1 MLNLDA
7 LTAHHAI
14 FLASGGDGA
23 LIFSVALIGA
33 LGLGA
38 QWLAWRLQAP
48 AIVLMALAG
57 LAVGPLWAVTLGN
70 PDSPVYLGQPGA
82 LLNPTAEFGELLRPA
97 ISLAVAVILF
107 EGGLALKFQ
116 NLRDAGAAVRRMVF
130 FGGPLAWALGS
141 LAAFHVAGL
150 DWASSIVFA
159 GVMVVTG
166 PTVIMPLLRQSKLG
180 GRTGAALKWEG
191 IVNDPIGA
199 LFAVAAFEIV
209 RVASAGDSAFMA
221 AAWIIF
227 AAAFG
232 AGLGIAF
239 GFVMVRAFRSGMTPE
254 FLKAPLIF
262 ASILLCYALA
272 EMIEREIGLVAVTAY
287 GMYLANSRLAG
298 LNELR
303 KFKEDIA
310 VLLVSGVF
318 VILTANLTPEI
329 ISQAVNWRTAAFLFV
344 MLFMVRP
351 LSIWISTFGTLSR
364 KEALLLGWI
373 APRGIVAVAVSGLFG
388 SLLVDLSRNSS
399 FNIHSADQIG
409 PLAFAM
415 VFTTVVLH
423 GFTIGPLARSL
434 GLARRGKPGVL
445 LVGATPWTVD
455 FARTLD
461 QTGIEVIVAD
471 GNWRRLRPARDAGLE
486 TFFGEVLSE
495 DAELRLDHSRFET
508 ALALSANEPYNA
520 LVSGHFAPE
529 LGRHKVYQLSSQD
542 SEEEDPRAMGM
553 STRGR
558 TLIRRGRGYDQLIRD
573 HYRGWVFSKTQ
584 LTEKYGLKE
593 FRADRPNSD
602 LVAEI
607 RSDGTVQFLGPNR
620 EARGGAGNTLISF
633 GPPDTTEKGQK
644 AAEGPETQ
652 GGRPAANATGEES
665 GG

>member
-1 MLNLDA
+1 MIDWPLL
-7 LTAHHAI
+7 
-14 FLASGGDGA
+14 LAGSQSS
-23 LIFSVALIGA
+23 LIVSVALIGA

-57 LAVGPLWAVTLGN
+57 LIVGPFWAVTLGN
-70 PDSPVYLGQPGA
+70 PDSPLFTGVDGA
-82 LLNPTAEFGELLRPA
+82 LLNPTKEFGDLLRP
-97 ISLAVAVILF
+97 IVSLAVAVILF
-107 EGGLALKFQ
+107 EGGLVLKFE
-116 NLRDAGAAVRRMVF
+116 NLKDAGAAVRRMVF
-130 FGGPLAWALGS
+130 VGGPLAWVLGS
-141 LAAFHVAGL
+141 FAAHYAGGL

-166 PTVIMPLLRQSKLG
+166 PTVIMPLLRQSKIG

-209 RVASAGDSAFMA
+209 RVASAGDGVVMIAVWILMA
-221 AAWIIF
+221 
-227 AAAFG
+227 
-232 AGLGIAF
+232 AGLGVGLGVVF
-239 GFVMVRAFRSGMTPE
+239 GWTIVRAFRAGWTPE
-254 FLKAPLIF
+254 YLKAPIIF
-262 ASILLCYALA
+262 ASIILCYALA
-272 EMIEREIGLVAVTAY
+272 ELVEKEIGLVAVTAY

-329 ISQAVNWRTAAFLFV
+329 IRQALTWNTLAFLAV
-344 MLFMVRP
+344 MLLVVRP
-351 LSIWISTFGTLSR
+351 LSIWISTYGTLTR
-364 KEALLLGWI
+364 NEALLLGWI

-388 SLLVDLSRNSS
+388 QLLVDLNRNSS
-399 FNIHSADQIG
+399 FDIYGAEQIT

-423 GFTIGPLARSL
+423 GFTIAPLARFL
-434 GLARRGKPGVL
+434 GLARKEKPGVL
-445 LVGATPWTVD
+445 MIGATPWSIDLAKTLKDSGVD
-455 FARTLD
+455 S
-461 QTGIEVIVAD
+461 IVAD
-471 GNWRRLRPARDAGLE
+471 TNWRRLRPAREAGLE

-495 DAELRLDHSRFET
+495 DAEVRLDHARFET

-529 LGRHKVYQLSSQD
+529 LGRHKVFQLSSQENED
-542 SEEEDPRAMGM
+542 EDPRSMGV

-573 HYRGWVFSKTQ
+573 HYRGWTFSKTQ
-584 LTEKYGLKE
+584 LTEKYALKDLQ
-593 FRADRPNSD
+593 ADRPD
-602 LVAEI
+602 ADFIAEV
-607 RSDGTVQFLGPNR
+607 RPDGTVTFLGPNR
-620 EARGGAGNTLISF
+620 EVKGGEGATLITYGPRQTAETGQKQTAGAG
-633 GPPDTTEKGQK
+633 
-644 AAEGPETQ
+644 A
-652 GGRPAANATGEES
+652 AANLGAAS
-665 GG
+665 SKA